1 MEYSKYISDRQYLN
15 FYLYQRGNYLDRE
28 QKEFGNTTYK
38 RFQFGVNNSIRLGYG
53 FGRLRNVTPILRSM
67 RFAERFAALGY
78 DHSFS
83 SEEIQS
89 MAMQFAKYSGYQNV
103 YFRNNKYFWDDLFKG
118 IPAIPQ
124 LKPFDYFYLADV
136 LSEQLSN
143 RFEGWTAETGI
154 QYSQNKVSDTFNDR
168 LAGAYLN
175 ATWSKNLD
183 LDHQI
188 SFDLYGVYDF
198 LNKSR
203 EEDVLD
209 IKNSVNLDL
218 NGAYLWV
225 LSDRIIWANGFYV
238 SYNQTKLNSSEVGDV
253 TEKRLNI
260 VPGTTLDYYIEDHLN
275 LSAVIQYNYS
285 KYDDGSQTVNNQ
297 NFNYSLMVN
306 YYFSRF

>member
-1 MEYSKYISDRQYLN
+1 
-15 FYLYQRGNYLDRE
+15 
-28 QKEFGNTTYK
+28 
-38 RFQFGVNNSIRLGYG
+38 
-53 FGRLRNVTPILRSM
+53 M